1 MNDLKKFGKKLFT
14 MSVVSM
20 TIAWSVGLSAL
31 VPAGVVAATCPE
43 LEAGDLF
50 KVKGNA
56 AVYLLNSNMER
67 MYFPNSEVYN
77 TWYKDF
83 SGITTIEPA
92 CVDAYPSCGG
102 VNFRPGARL
111 VKSAVSPSVFA
122 VGPDNMKHKI
132 ADEKVA
138 AALYGSA
145 WSKLVRVIPD
155 VFDSNYKVGAELKE
169 AKLHDGQLV
178 MKSGDTTVYYVWMG
192 MLKKVDGTLPSQ
204 TSGDVRT
211 VSVETLASVSMDTA
225 TVTGATVTTNPAQ
238 KGTATSPTTPTSAG
252 KLKVSIAA
260 NTPSGTYAVKSAARV
275 PFTNVVF
282 ENTSGDTVTIDSFKV
297 VRGGAPAVNADFTTV
312 NVVDEMGN
320 LLNDAGKSLNSEN
333 MVTFTEDIVL
343 TAGAKKTYTLVG
355 DMAGSGLTGGNVPTL
370 GLYSVDTKATVEGVL
385 PMYGNAVVTNANVT
399 LGTVTLAEGSTI
411 GTVTKQVGTKDVN
424 LASLKIT
431 VATEDFQIGR
441 VVFYNSGTA
450 ADGDIEKFVLKYNGN
465 IVAQGA
471 MKNKYLTFDLSAC
484 TADCKLEKGNDKTFN
499 VYADLIAG
507 SARTSNLDIQRTV
520 HVLAKDLKNNY
531 YVTPTNNASAMTNT
545 VTVSQ
550 GKLDVSKTN
559 NVPTGNVPRNATNQS
574 LGTWNFKVTG
584 EPVDVRTIVFRLT
597 TTGTIVP
604 TGLDSITLYNAAGK
618 ALIGGVDGAG
628 SASPGYATSTDSFTL
643 PVGDNILTL
652 KAKVDSTAVANDTI
666 AVAIDLTNT
675 SNFDARGVNS
685 GETITLGTYATPQ
698 SAVSANT
705 MTVKG
710 SALRVTTL
718 STPPATTYAAGTN
731 DVVFAKVLF
740 DTSDSSEDAK
750 VTQFIITN
758 TTAGGAKGI
767 NIQSVRL
774 FVDLDGDSYD
784 GKGSAVALTETQS
797 GAQSTANTAEDLT
810 FNLSGTDQFLV
821 KAGKKVE
828 VWVKGNIAGG
838 AAAGTHTFSVDT
850 ANDIAATGA
859 TTGGTITEVIDSA
872 AGQAMTVGAAG
883 GTVEVSLDPS
893 NQTAK
898 QYAAGTKGVTLATF
912 RFYATSS
919 EDVELDKIN
928 LTQLVTAT
936 ASSSFKDY
944 DMVYLYNAAGDMVG
958 SASPTSTSVFIDLA
972 DKAFVAKSSD
982 TSGTLL
988 VIKADLSSIGPS
1000 QNVTT
1005 GGHSLGYKIL
1015 AASAVGAK
1023 GSLTGSTSVVYLGS
1037 SVPTGQTHVMF
1048 KAIPTVQVCTGTV
1061 DDASNCKQVNG
1072 VLANGSNDLIRF
1084 RVKANTSDV
1093 GLYKF
1098 TFDITTTTASVTSVE
1113 LFDTTE
1119 SNEIS
1124 LYSNTALAST
1134 PYVEALFD
1142 TDSSGVTSGGEERTV
1157 SAGTSRYFAL
1167 RGTLTAVA
1175 TGASVST
1182 RLGGDAASSAGTV
1195 SATLMDSA
1203 VTADSTALHD
1213 DFIWSDR
1220 SAGAHATT
1228 TLDWTNGYLVNGL
1241 NSASSTPIVVAK

>member
-92 CVDAYPSCGG
+92 CVDAYPSGGG

-312 NVVDEMGN
+312 NV
-320 LLNDAGKSLNSEN
+320 
-333 MVTFTEDIVL
+333 
-343 TAGAKKTYTLVG
+343 VG

-574 LGTWNFKVTG
+574 LGTWNFK
-584 EPVDVRTIVFRLT
+584 
-597 TTGTIVP
+597 
-604 TGLDSITLYNAAGK
+604 
-618 ALIGGVDGAG
+618 
-628 SASPGYATSTDSFTL
+628 
-643 PVGDNILTL
+643 
-652 KAKVDSTAVANDTI
+652 
-666 AVAIDLTNT
+666 
-675 SNFDARGVNS
+675 
-685 GETITLGTYATPQ
+685 
-698 SAVSANT
+698 
-705 MTVKG
+705 
-710 SALRVTTL
+710 
-718 STPPATTYAAGTN
+718 
-731 DVVFAKVLF
+731 
-740 DTSDSSEDAK
+740 
-750 VTQFIITN
+750 
-758 TTAGGAKGI
+758 
-767 NIQSVRL
+767 
-774 FVDLDGDSYD
+774 
-784 GKGSAVALTETQS
+784 
-797 GAQSTANTAEDLT
+797 
-810 FNLSGTDQFLV
+810 
-821 KAGKKVE
+821 
-828 VWVKGNIAGG
+828 
-838 AAAGTHTFSVDT
+838 
-850 ANDIAATGA
+850 
-859 TTGGTITEVIDSA
+859 
-872 AGQAMTVGAAG
+872 
-883 GTVEVSLDPS
+883 
-893 NQTAK
+893 
-898 QYAAGTKGVTLATF
+898 
-912 RFYATSS
+912 
-919 EDVELDKIN
+919 
-928 LTQLVTAT
+928 
-936 ASSSFKDY
+936 
-944 DMVYLYNAAGDMVG
+944 
-958 SASPTSTSVFIDLA
+958 
-972 DKAFVAKSSD
+972 
-982 TSGTLL
+982 
-988 VIKADLSSIGPS
+988 
-1000 QNVTT
+1000 
-1005 GGHSLGYKIL
+1005 
-1015 AASAVGAK
+1015 
-1023 GSLTGSTSVVYLGS
+1023 
-1037 SVPTGQTHVMF
+1037 
-1048 KAIPTVQVCTGTV
+1048 
-1061 DDASNCKQVNG
+1061 
-1072 VLANGSNDLIRF
+1072 
-1084 RVKANTSDV
+1084 
-1093 GLYKF
+1093 
-1098 TFDITTTTASVTSVE
+1098 
-1113 LFDTTE
+1113 
-1119 SNEIS
+1119 
-1124 LYSNTALAST
+1124 
-1134 PYVEALFD
+1134 
-1142 TDSSGVTSGGEERTV
+1142 
-1157 SAGTSRYFAL
+1157 
-1167 RGTLTAVA
+1167 
-1175 TGASVST
+1175 
-1182 RLGGDAASSAGTV
+1182 
-1195 SATLMDSA
+1195 
-1203 VTADSTALHD
+1203 
-1213 DFIWSDR
+1213 R
-1220 SAGAHATT
+1220 S
-1228 TLDWTNGYLVNGL
+1228 
-1241 NSASSTPIVVAK
+1241 